1 MWELS
6 LDQAMQME
14 TELSGEPAE
23 LLPPDQ
29 IDLRRTA
36 LLLDVD
42 GTLLE
47 IAATPNDVV
56 VPPALRGTLQQLMER
71 SEGAVALVSGRTI
84 ETLDRLFRPLRLPAI
99 GQHGAE
105 MNTVWAVLFLV
116 SVGF

>member
-1 MWELS
+1 MWELR

-29 IDLRRTA
+29 IDLHRTA

-47 IAATPNDVV
+47 IAVTPKDVV

-105 MNTVWAVLFLV
+105 MQL
-116 SVGF
+116 SG